1 MKPLIILGAA
11 IVSGLLILFA
21 SEEEKKEN
29 ADPEPKKD
37 PEKKELES
45 KSNSTDLDSK
55 VRELRKALRHAER
68 DRKAHRNNQPP
79 V

>member
-11 IVSGLLILFA
+11 IVSGLLVLFA
-21 SEEEKKEN
+21 SEEDKKEN
-29 ADPEPKKD
+29 ADPVPKKK

-45 KSNSTDLDSK
+45 KTNSTDLDSK

-68 DRKAHRNNQPP
+68 ERKAHRNNQPP